1 MFQVYL
7 QLGFDHIS
15 DLKGYDH
22 MLFLLALCAVY
33 SWSEW
38 KRVLVLITAFT
49 IGHSLTLAL
58 SALDIIHFNQQ
69 IVELLIPVTILLTA
83 LKNLFISKKEEKTW
97 DLSYFL
103 PLLFGLIHG
112 MGFSS
117 FFKSL
122 LGQEADI
129 ILPLFAFN
137 VGVELGQVAIVA
149 LIMLINFVV
158 IKGIKVQQ
166 KQWSKVISV
175 VAAVLAVYMIIQRI
189 A

>member
-33 SWSEW
+33 AGSEW

-58 SALDIIHFNQQ
+58 SALDVIHFNQHL
-69 IVELLIPVTILLTA
+69 VEILIPATILLTA
-83 LKNLFISKKEEKTW
+83 LKNLFLIKTEEKTW
-97 DLSYFL
+97 DLSYLL
-103 PLLFGLIHG
+103 PLFFGLIHG

-137 VGVELGQVAIVA
+137 VGVEIGQVVIVA
-149 LIMLINFVV
+149 FIMLINFVV
-158 IKGIKVQQ
+158 TKGIKVQQ
-166 KQWSKVISV
+166 KHWNQVISV
-175 VAAVLAVYMIIQRI
+175 IACILAIYMIIQRF

>member
-7 QLGFDHIS
+7 KLGFDHIS

-22 MLFLLALCAVY
+22 MLFLLALCAIY

-58 SALDIIHFNQQ
+58 SALNVIHFNQHV
-69 IVELLIPVTILLTA
+69 VEVLIPITILLTT
-83 LKNLFISKKEEKTW
+83 LKNLFLTKKEEKTW
-97 DLSYFL
+97 DLSYLL

-137 VGVELGQVAIVA
+137 VGVEIGQVCIVA
-149 LIMLINFVV
+149 IIMLVNFVF
-158 IKGIKVQQ
+158 IKGIKIQLIH
-166 KQWSKVISV
+166 WSKVISV
-175 VAAVLAVYMIIQRI
+175 VAGILAIYMIMQRI
-189 A
+189 

>member
-7 QLGFDHIS
+7 KLGFDHIS

-38 KRVLVLITAFT
+38 KRILVLITAFT

-58 SALDIIHFNQQ
+58 SALNLIHFNKQL
-69 IVELLIPVTILLTA
+69 VEVLIPITILLTA
-83 LKNLFISKKEEKTW
+83 LKNLFLSKKEEKTW
-97 DLSYFL
+97 NPSYLL
-103 PLLFGLIHG
+103 PLFFGLIHG

-122 LGQEADI
+122 LGNDADI

-137 VGVELGQVAIVA
+137 VGVEIGQVLVVA
-149 LIMLINFVV
+149 VIMLINFVV
-158 IKGIKVQQ
+158 TKGIKVKQA
-166 KQWSKVISV
+166 QWSKGISV
-175 VAAVLAVYMIIQRI
+175 IAGVLAVYMIIERF
-189 A
+189 

>member
-7 QLGFDHIS
+7 KLGFDHIS

-58 SALDIIHFNQQ
+58 SALNLIHFNQQ
-69 IVELLIPVTILLTA
+69 LVEILIPITILLTA
-83 LKNLFISKKEEKTW
+83 LKNLFLSKKEEKTW
-97 DLSYFL
+97 DPSYLL
-103 PLLFGLIHG
+103 PLIFGLIHG

-122 LGQEADI
+122 LGNDADI

-137 VGVELGQVAIVA
+137 VGVEIGQVLVVA
-149 LIMLINFVV
+149 FIMLINFMAT
-158 IKGIKVQQ
+158 KGIKIQQ
-166 KQWSKVISV
+166 KHWSKVISV
-175 VAAVLAVYMIIQRI
+175 IAGALAVYMIIERF
-189 A
+189 

>member
-22 MLFLLALCAVY
+22 MLFLLALCAAY
-33 SWSEW
+33 SFREW

-58 SALDIIHFNQQ
+58 AALDIIHFNQQ
-69 IVELLIPVTILLTA
+69 VVEVLIPITILLTA
-83 LKNLFISKKEEKTW
+83 LKNLFLPENEERAW
-97 DLSYFL
+97 NLSYLL
-103 PLLFGLIHG
+103 PMLFGLIHG

-122 LGQEADI
+122 LGKEADI
-129 ILPLFAFN
+129 IVPLFAFN
-137 VGVELGQVAIVA
+137 VGVEIGQVVVVA
-149 LIMLINFVV
+149 LIMLLNILFTKV
-158 IKGIKVQQ
+158 IKL
-166 KQWSKVISV
+166 KQVYWSKGISV
-175 VAAVLAVYMIIQRI
+175 IAGLLAIYMIIQRI
-189 A
+189 

>member
-7 QLGFDHIS
+7 KLGFDHIS

-33 SWSEW
+33 SYTEW

-58 SALDIIHFNQQ
+58 SALNLIHFNPRV
-69 IVELLIPVTILLTA
+69 VEILIPITILLTA
-83 LKNLFISKKEEKTW
+83 LKNLFWQKQNEKVW
-97 DLSYFL
+97 NPSYLL
-103 PLLFGLIHG
+103 PLFFGLIHG

-129 ILPLFAFN
+129 LLPLFAFN
-137 VGVELGQVAIVA
+137 VGVEIGQVVVVT
-149 LIMLINFVV
+149 LIMLLNLLFTKV
-158 IKGIKVQQ
+158 IRIRQVYWSKGI
-166 KQWSKVISV
+166 S
-175 VAAVLAVYMIIQRI
+175 VLAGLLAIYMSIQRF
-189 A
+189 